1 MRLQDRPSKIVLM
14 YDISFAISYLL
25 FSHSSAIFLYFLSL
39 FSFIHSHTYLLFLSF
54 FLSSYLPSFLPSYL
68 PSFLPSFLPIFLL
81 PSSCLIQ
88 GCGKTIQAIGVMQ
101 HYRQHWPVLMLVP
114 VSMTYQWAA
123 ELLKF
128 SSDLLRDKD
137 IFIAK
142 KVSCDSSSP
151 MLLCCVQY

>member
-1 MRLQDRPSKIVLM
+1 
-14 YDISFAISYLL
+14 
-25 FSHSSAIFLYFLSL
+25 
-39 FSFIHSHTYLLFLSF
+39 
-54 FLSSYLPSFLPSYL
+54 
-68 PSFLPSFLPIFLL
+68 
-81 PSSCLIQ
+81 
-88 GCGKTIQAIGVMQ
+88 MQ

-142 KVSCDSSSP
+142 KVCWDYLSCFYVVCNMKDGEVSSVGGFSGEEDE
-151 MLLCCVQY
+151 

>member
-1 MRLQDRPSKIVLM
+1 MIFPLQSPICYSLTPAQFFSI
-14 YDISFAISYLL
+14 FYL
-25 FSHSSAIFLYFLSL
+25 
-39 FSFIHSHTYLLFLSF
+39 F
-54 FLSSYLPSFLPSYL
+54 FLSYTHTHIFSSFLSSFLPIFLPSFLPLFL
-68 PSFLPSFLPIFLL
+68 PFFLPSFLPIFLL